1 MPVSTEPHLALI
13 NFLEHLEVERN
24 VSRLTI
30 RNYGQYLR
38 RFVDWL
44 TAEGVTDL
52 TQLDQE
58 MIRKYRVYLS
68 RYEDPQRGTL
78 SKKTQSYYVIAIRSL
93 LKWLVKNDAGVLH
106 PEKIDLP
113 KGESQP
119 MQFLNADQV
128 LQLLSQPLLSSKAG
142 LRDKAILELFFS
154 TGLRVSELVSL
165 NRDQI
170 DTQTREFGVIGKG
183 RRPRVVFLSERAA
196 MWVERWVLSRSDRWR
211 PLFIRFARDQA
222 PLTSDG
228 EEMRLTSR
236 SVQRI
241 VEHYCKQA
249 HLPVKL
255 SPHGLRHSFA
265 TDLLTNG
272 AGLRDVQEMLGHKS
286 IATTQIYT
294 HVTRPQL
301 RKIHSQFHS
310 DYITAENA
318 GSTSESVDKSV
329 EKDGNTDGKSEA
341 LTEQQ
346 R

>member
-1 MPVSTEPHLALI
+1 MKTSTDDTTTVNKSATDPSLVLI
-13 NFLEHLEVERN
+13 HFLEHLEVERN
-24 VSRLTI
+24 VSKLTI

-38 RFVDWL
+38 RFNEWL
-44 TAEGVTDL
+44 RSEGITDICL
-52 TQLDQE
+52 LDQDLV
-58 MIRKYRVYLS
+58 RKYRVYLS
-68 RYEDPQRGTL
+68 RYEDPLRGLL
-78 SKKTQSYYVIAIRSL
+78 SKKTQSYYVIALRSL
-93 LKWLVKNDAGVLH
+93 LKWLVKNDVPVLH

-113 KGESQP
+113 KGESHQ

-128 LQLLSQPLLSSKAG
+128 LQLLAQPSLSSLAG
-142 LRDKAILELFFS
+142 LRDKAILEVLFS
-154 TGLRVSELVSL
+154 TGLRVSELVHL

-170 DTQTREFGVIGKG
+170 DLQTKEFGVIGKG

-196 MWVERWVLSRSDRWR
+196 HWVERWLLARTDRWR
-211 PLFIRFARDQA
+211 PIFIRFAKEKA

-228 EEMRLTSR
+228 EEMRLTTR

-241 VEHYCKQA
+241 VDFYCKKA
-249 HLPVKL
+249 HLPIHL

-301 RKIHSQFHS
+301 KKVHQKFHS
-310 DYITAENA
+310 DYQE
-318 GSTSESVDKSV
+318 
-329 EKDGNTDGKSEA
+329 
-341 LTEQQ
+341 
-346 R
+346 